1 LRNLAELQI
10 GESLEDVQLK
20 PVSRLDLIKYAGA
33 SGDYNPIHTIDEEA
47 KKAGLPGII
56 AHGMWTMGNLA
67 KLFTPYYEEGFI
79 QDYTIRFKG
88 MVFLNDVITLKATL
102 DETSE
107 NKMNFKVIAVNQAGN
122 EVIKG
127 SVLFH
132 KYDKGKGFAIAKQGL
147 KEYR

>member
-1 LRNLAELQI
+1 LKKIAELQI
-10 GESLEDVQLK
+10 GDSLENVQLN

-67 KLFTPYYEEGFI
+67 KLFTSHYEEGFI
-79 QDYTIRFKG
+79 HDYSVRFKG

-102 DETSE
+102 AEKIGD
-107 NKMNFKVIAVNQAGN
+107 KLRFKVLAVNQNGN
-122 EVIKG
+122 EVLKG
-127 SVLFH
+127 EVLFKTFSKADIH
-132 KYDKGKGFAIAKQGL
+132 
-147 KEYR
+147 